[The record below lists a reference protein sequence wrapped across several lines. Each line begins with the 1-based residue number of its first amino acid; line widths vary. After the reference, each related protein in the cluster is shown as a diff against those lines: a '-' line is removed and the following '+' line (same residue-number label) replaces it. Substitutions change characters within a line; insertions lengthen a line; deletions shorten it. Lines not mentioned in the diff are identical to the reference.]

1 MTALQ
6 SSITTASQTYFQKQ
20 KPFVHQDQENF
31 VASSLV
37 SVRFLNNLGA
47 DKHPMSRKFT
57 VAKTN
62 KMIQKDAL
70 LLDMQ
75 TCEVINRVSSTV
87 DLEKLSVLSDL
98 EKKFLW
104 HPGYESSN
112 FPQNL
117 TNARVLLSTSIDH
130 CLDHFESLEV
140 TRKKPFYVI
149 IL

>member
-1 MTALQ
+1 
-6 SSITTASQTYFQKQ
+6 
-20 KPFVHQDQENF
+20 
-31 VASSLV
+31 
-37 SVRFLNNLGA
+37 
-47 DKHPMSRKFT
+47 MSRKFT

-62 KMIQKDAL
+62 KMIQEDAL

-87 DLEKLSVLSDL
+87 DLESLSVLSDL

-117 TNARVLLSTSIDH
+117 TNARVLFSTSIDH
-130 CLDHFESLEV
+130 CLDHFESLELAQAQLREKSHLRHYSLANQRFLRSV
-140 TRKKPFYVI
+140 RWMSNINDVCCK
-149 IL
+149 LA

>member
-1 MTALQ
+1 
-6 SSITTASQTYFQKQ
+6 
-20 KPFVHQDQENF
+20 
-31 VASSLV
+31 
-37 SVRFLNNLGA
+37 
-47 DKHPMSRKFT
+47 MSRKFT

-62 KMIQKDAL
+62 KMIQEDAL

-87 DLEKLSVLSDL
+87 DLESPSVLSDL

-117 TNARVLLSTSIDH
+117 TNARVLLFSTSIDH
-130 CLDHFESLEV
+130 CLDHFESLEFAQAQLREKSHFTSLFSSQSAV
-140 TRKKPFYVI
+140 FALCR
-149 IL
+149 LQLN

>member
-1 MTALQ
+1 
-6 SSITTASQTYFQKQ
+6 
-20 KPFVHQDQENF
+20 
-31 VASSLV
+31 
-37 SVRFLNNLGA
+37 
-47 DKHPMSRKFT
+47 MSRKFT

-62 KMIQKDAL
+62 KMVQEDAL

-87 DLEKLSVLSDL
+87 DLESLSVLSDL

-117 TNARVLLSTSIDH
+117 TNARVFFSTSIDH
-130 CLDHFESLEV
+130 CLDHFESLEFAQAQL
-140 TRKKPFYVI
+140 REKA
-149 IL
+149 ILRHYSLANQRFLRSVKVAAVSKMMELPGDK

>member
-1 MTALQ
+1 
-6 SSITTASQTYFQKQ
+6 
-20 KPFVHQDQENF
+20 
-31 VASSLV
+31 
-37 SVRFLNNLGA
+37 
-47 DKHPMSRKFT
+47 MSRKFT

-62 KMIQKDAL
+62 KMVQEDAL

-87 DLEKLSVLSDL
+87 DLESLSVLSDL

-117 TNARVLLSTSIDH
+117 TNARVLFSTSIDH
-130 CLDHFESLEV
+130 CLDHIESLEFAQAQL
-140 TRKKPFYVI
+140 REKKPFYVI

>member
-1 MTALQ
+1 
-6 SSITTASQTYFQKQ
+6 
-20 KPFVHQDQENF
+20 
-31 VASSLV
+31 
-37 SVRFLNNLGA
+37 
-47 DKHPMSRKFT
+47 MSRKFT

-62 KMIQKDAL
+62 KMIQEDAL

-87 DLEKLSVLSDL
+87 DLESLSVLSDL

-117 TNARVLLSTSIDH
+117 TNARVLFSTSIDH
-130 CLDHFESLEV
+130 CLDHFESLELAQAQLREKSHFTSLFSSQSAV
-140 TRKKPFYVI
+140 FALCSANFLLWTSLEAVCGCIGYYIVVALRC
-149 IL
+149 